1 MIPYKKERDERELKS
16 SSLKNIPY
24 FPLCILMILSAALLL
39 CSFATFRQETGSGYA
54 STTSAHTPR
63 NTEKG
68 GTLWTHSFAASDG
81 RYSYNSDPIICDSV
95 IYIANYT
102 TLYELDRQNGTVLRT
117 LPLASRTDSVCHMLL
132 EGNQLMVP
140 LSGGIVECI
149 DTDKMTSLWQSDSF
163 GGQSLSTLYYH
174 DGYLYAGTVNMVS
187 GTQTTGTFYCIDTR
201 NGSTQ
206 WTYKDTEHPGGY
218 YWSGAVSCGGALY
231 FTGDN
236 GILVSHS
243 LTTAEVYDTFPL
255 TTTAKIRAGLTYN
268 PDTNSLYTADTS
280 GQIYRI
286 PLSANTMI
294 QKEEILSGSAVP
306 EASSS
311 NCTSTPAIWN
321 NRLYVGSIAD
331 GYGHLSV
338 LDAATLSLIYT
349 VQGERSAE
357 IKSSPLISTGY
368 SSAENNNRVYIYV
381 SANQMPGGIYYL
393 MDDSTSTN
401 GTLHTLYIPAMAK
414 QFCMSSIT
422 ADRDGILYYSN
433 DSNTLFA
440 VSEVE
445 NSSDKVN
452 ALPSESPV
460 PTSVPDDTPSP
471 DPVSSPPAASSPTS
485 KKNISG
491 QAKKPKKPT
500 KIKTAR
506 KKKRITLYW
515 KKQKKTQTLVYIRYS
530 SGKWKKKIIKNKS
543 AYTIPRKKKKT
554 VYCRLRSR
562 VRSGSGW
569 IYSTYTKTYKVKYS
583 TG

>member
-1 MIPYKKERDERELKS
+1 M
-16 SSLKNIPY
+16 KNISY
-24 FPLCILMILSAALLL
+24 FSRHILMILSAVFLL
-39 CSFATFRQETGSGYA
+39 CSFTSFRQETGSGYA
-54 STTSAHTPR
+54 STTSARTPR
-63 NTEKG
+63 NAEKG
-68 GTLWTHSFAASDG
+68 GTLWTHSFAANDG
-81 RYSYNSDPIICDSV
+81 KYSYNSDPIICDSV
-95 IYIANYT
+95 IYLANYN

-117 LPLASRTDSVCHMLL
+117 LSLAARTDSVCHMLL
-132 EGNQLMVP
+132 EGDHLMIP
-140 LSGGIVECI
+140 LSGGMVECI
-149 DTDKMTSLWQSDSF
+149 DTDTMASLWQSNSF

-187 GTQTTGTFYCIDTR
+187 GTETTGIFYCIDTMD
-201 NGSTQ
+201 GSTQ

-218 YWSGAVSCGGALY
+218 YWSGAVSYGNALY

-243 LTTAEVYDTFPL
+243 LTTAEVYDTFTL
-255 TTTAKIRAGLTYN
+255 TTTAKIRAGLTYA
-268 PDTNSLYTADTS
+268 PDTDSLYTADTS

-286 PLSANTMI
+286 PLSDNTMI
-294 QKEEILSGSAVP
+294 QKDEILSGSAVP
-306 EASSS
+306 AASSS
-311 NCTSTPAIWN
+311 NCTSTPTIWN

-357 IKSSPLISTGY
+357 IKSSPLVSTGY

-381 SANQMPGGIYYL
+381 SANQIPGGIYCL
-393 MDDSTSTN
+393 MDDSTSTS
-401 GTLHTLYIPAMAK
+401 GTLHTLYTPASAK

-422 ADRDGILYYSN
+422 ADKEGILYYSN

-445 NSSDKVN
+445 NSSDRVN

-460 PTSVPDDTPSP
+460 PTSEPDPKPSP
-471 DPVSSPPAASSPTS
+471 GLVSSPPTTSSPVP
-485 KKNISG
+485 KEKNISG
-491 QAKKPKKPT
+491 QTKKPKKPT

-515 KKQKKTQTLVYIRYS
+515 KKQKKTQTLVYIRYG

-543 AYTIPRKKKKT
+543 AYTIQRKKKKML
-554 VYCRLRSR
+554 YYRLRSR

-569 IYSTYTKTYKVKYS
+569 AYSNYTKTYKVKYS
-583 TG
+583 T